1 MSLNKL
7 NKVKFLNEMEK
18 YRVFTHGKGREIADN
33 AGISYNKYFTYIK
46 GAGANPEIM
55 EQILDATK
63 EFVIERKE
71 AMEEVLN

>member
-1 MSLNKL
+1 MSLQKL

-18 YRVFTHGKGREIADN
+18 YRVFTHGKGREIAEN
-33 AGISYNKYFTYIK
+33 AGVSYNKYLTYVK

-71 AMEEVLN
+71 AMEDILN

>member
-7 NKVKFLNEMEK
+7 NKVKFLNEIEK
-18 YRVFTHGKGREIADN
+18 YRVFTYGKGREIADN
-33 AGISYNKYFTYIK
+33 AGISYNKYLTYIK